1 MPTVLLLNDYEPAV
15 AHPVNGREFLF
26 GRQADVD
33 LQLNAREVSRRH
45 ARLFRDGSR
54 WFLEDLG
61 SSNGTY
67 LNRERIT
74 GRQPIF
80 ENDQITIGPFTMYF
94 SESEPESRQEGVV
107 IRAAEIV
114 QTSNT
119 NLFRLDAPRKLQ
131 VVLEIA
137 EQLAFSLD
145 AEELLTR
152 LLENLLTLFPQA
164 DRALVVRREG
174 EELKIRAVRCRH
186 SESQVPPSFS
196 RTVVRRV
203 LNEGIGIVAEDAAA
217 DRRFDSTKTL
227 SNLGIRSFVCVPFKR
242 RDSQPHAVLILDRFG
257 VGNSFAEDDLHLL
270 TAIVLQA
277 SVALE
282 NAAMHLEA
290 LKKARLAQ
298 DIRVAQQIQEG
309 FLPSELPPSA
319 RQQLDFFAQ
328 VYPAQE
334 MAGDFYDLLA
344 VGEDRLAFAIADI
357 SGKGIPAALF
367 MSGIRSLTRYLLQD
381 KGCSPAEVLQI
392 INDVL
397 AVDNPK
403 AMFVTM
409 ALGLINVHSGEVVL
423 ASAGHPPTLIR
434 RAAGHVEQVKH
445 PIVRLLG
452 IAKGKLPLVDTRLH
466 LEPQDTLALYTD
478 GLIETRSD
486 GIDGM
491 FGVDGLMRLLSDQPP
506 NQSTQHWGASL
517 KSAVD
522 RFRGSLPPH
531 DDLTLLLLRKR

>member
-1 MPTVLLLNDYEPAV
+1 MPTLLLFSDYAPPS
-15 AHPVNGREFLF
+15 AHPVRGSEFIF
-26 GRQADVD
+26 GRQADAD

-45 ARLFRDGSR
+45 ARLLREGNR

-61 SSNGTY
+61 SSNGTF
-67 LNRERIT
+67 LNAERLI
-74 GRQPIF
+74 GRQPIH
-80 ENDQITIGPFTMYF
+80 EADQIVIGPFTLQF
-94 SESEPESRQEGVV
+94 TEEDVDSHQDGVV
-107 IRAAEIV
+107 IRVAEVV

-145 AEELLTR
+145 AEELLSR

-164 DRALVVRREG
+164 DRAVVVRSEG
-174 EELKIRAVRCRH
+174 EQLRIH
-186 SESQVPPSFS
+186 SLRSRQPDSQVPPSFS

-203 LNEGIGIVAEDAAA
+203 LSEGIGIVAEDTTA

-227 SNLGIRSFVCVPFKR
+227 SNLGIRSFLCVPFKR
-242 RDSQPHAVLILDRFG
+242 RDSQPVAVLILDRFG
-257 VGNSFAEDDLHLL
+257 VGKPFSEDDLHLL

-282 NAAMHLEA
+282 NAAMHVEA
-290 LKKARLAQ
+290 MKKARLAQ

-319 RQQLDFFAQ
+319 RERLDFFAQ
-328 VYPAQE
+328 VYPAHE
-334 MAGDFYDLLA
+334 MAGDFYDLFA
-344 VGEDRLAFAIADI
+344 VGSDRLAFAVADI

-367 MSGIRSLTRYLLQD
+367 MSGIRSLTRYLVQD
-381 KGCSPAEVLQI
+381 MGRSPAEVLQT
-392 INDVL
+392 INDTM

-409 ALGLINVHSGEVVL
+409 TMGLIHLVSGEVVL
-423 ASAGHPPTLIR
+423 ANAGHPPTLLR
-434 RAAGHVEQVKH
+434 RAAGQVEVVKH
-445 PIVRLLG
+445 PVVRLLG
-452 IAKGKLPLVDTRLH
+452 AAKGKLPLADTCLH
-466 LEPQDTLALYTD
+466 LQPGDTLALYTD

-491 FGVDGLMRLLSDQPP
+491 FGIEGLQRLLADLPP
-506 NQSTQHWGASL
+506 HYSTAQWGAAL
-517 KSAVD
+517 KAAVD
-522 RFRGSLPPH
+522 RFRGKLPPA
-531 DDLTLLLLRKR
+531 DDVTLLLLRRC